1 MAEGYA
7 DSGHIFS
14 VDFNR
19 KVIVYWWL
27 SAMFT
32 LTVSFIGIPLLII
45 WLPFGWLVHRKQF
58 EHLACAL
65 THAAAFR
72 LGTFRCAGTATRL
85 TAYVRRHPNL
95 NSGTFY
101 CIFQIEIQGVTKIG
115 TTRTSGAP
123 AATATK
129 DIAKDIS
136 ENITKI
142 GTATETTAAS
152 GTLVYTGMAVT
163 IIGGFFLLIR

>member
-27 SAMFT
+27 SAMFA

-65 THAAAFR
+65 TNR
-72 LGTFRCAGTATRL
+72 SINIRMDGCSRSSRTYLSTCSLTSKYTRDQ
-85 TAYVRRHPNL
+85 
-95 NSGTFY
+95 S
-101 CIFQIEIQGVTKIG
+101 
-115 TTRTSGAP
+115 
-123 AATATK
+123 
-129 DIAKDIS
+129 
-136 ENITKI
+136 
-142 GTATETTAAS
+142 
-152 GTLVYTGMAVT
+152 
-163 IIGGFFLLIR
+163 